1 MTSLS
6 LSKGSKNKLEFKITA
21 PNSLLRFLKYY
32 KHFTWFQL
40 TCRSWYTDGNLW
52 RKRVILDLAFTI
64 WKTTERRVI
73 SWRKREFKAI
83 WWWKKAKWFASA
95 MGLVRKLHMSILFAI
110 NILNRLLCT
119 DIVEFD
125 NSFSYVRSKHIWY
138 RVVIDLVQSSPTV
151 PFEDFDG

>member
-1 MTSLS
+1 
-6 LSKGSKNKLEFKITA
+6 
-21 PNSLLRFLKYY
+21 
-32 KHFTWFQL
+32 
-40 TCRSWYTDGNLW
+40 
-52 RKRVILDLAFTI
+52 
-64 WKTTERRVI
+64 
-73 SWRKREFKAI
+73 
-83 WWWKKAKWFASA
+83 